1 MTRQQLH
8 DWLVATAGLV
18 PEPAVNSVSR
28 TYFYK
33 TVEWHPARSSRV
45 LRVLFGADGQPNRIQ
60 LCASS
65 DNNNAVLIA
74 GPFTVQGLG
83 ARVAQEVERVR
94 ERLGACSGG

>member
-1 MTRQQLH
+1 MTCQQLH
-8 DWLVATAGLV
+8 DWLVATAVLV

-33 TVEWHPARSSRV
+33 TVEWHPARSPRV
-45 LRVLFGADGQPNRIQ
+45 LRVLFGADGQPNCIQ

-74 GPFTVQGLG
+74 GPFSTEGLSE
-83 ARVAQEVERVR
+83 RVAQEIARVR
-94 ERLGACSGG
+94 ERLGDSSGG

>member
-18 PEPAVNSVSR
+18 PEPAVTSVSR

-45 LRVLFGADGQPNRIQ
+45 LRVLFGADG
-60 LCASS
+60 
-65 DNNNAVLIA
+65 
-74 GPFTVQGLG
+74 
-83 ARVAQEVERVR
+83 
-94 ERLGACSGG
+94 